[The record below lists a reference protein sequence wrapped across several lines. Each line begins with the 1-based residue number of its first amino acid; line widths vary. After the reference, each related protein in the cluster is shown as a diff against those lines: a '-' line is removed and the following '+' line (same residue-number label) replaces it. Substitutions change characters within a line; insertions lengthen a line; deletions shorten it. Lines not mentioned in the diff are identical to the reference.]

1 MSKLRLVRTGAAEEA
16 WRTMLR
22 LMFEGEGYGR
32 LPDACRTMGVSPSLA
47 KAMFYLSQEEAHPM
61 RDLAEHWGC
70 DASYVTSLVDGLEER
85 GFAERRPHATDR
97 RIKTVVLTAEGA
109 QTKAAVLAR
118 LWEPPSSF
126 SALSE
131 DEREQLCKLLRK
143 LADADTTIAS
153 GRLTIA

>member
-1 MSKLRLVRTGAAEEA
+1 
-16 WRTMLR
+16 
-22 LMFEGEGYGR
+22 
-32 LPDACRTMGVSPSLA
+32 
-47 KAMFYLSQEEAHPM
+47 MFYLSQEEAHPM